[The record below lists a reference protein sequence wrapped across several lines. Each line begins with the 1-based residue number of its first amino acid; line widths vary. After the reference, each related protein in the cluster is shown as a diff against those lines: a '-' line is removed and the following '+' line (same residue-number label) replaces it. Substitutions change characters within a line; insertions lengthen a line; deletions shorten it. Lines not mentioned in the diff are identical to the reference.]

1 MSPTPADIPL
11 ILTEKISKSSHL
23 RSWNKKLFFLF
34 FLIHCPSNTEMNDS
48 DARLREVRSWHEHW
62 NIWVTLFFLLSDSTS
77 QFLQHS
83 QAFLVVLGLAQPE
96 GVLVFHDVGQHRSAE
111 EHQVFAPGRVLDAD
125 LKLLH
130 KRRTK
135 RGEGI
140 ETQCSR
146 CTCFSPSWRL
156 L

>member
-1 MSPTPADIPL
+1 M
-11 ILTEKISKSSHL
+11 
-23 RSWNKKLFFLF
+23 
-34 FLIHCPSNTEMNDS
+34 
-48 DARLREVRSWHEHW
+48 
-62 NIWVTLFFLLSDSTS
+62 TLFFLLSDSTS

-83 QAFLVVLGLAQPE
+83 QTFFIILRLAQPE

-135 RGEGI
+135 RGVGI
-140 ETQCSR
+140 ETQCSDVHTSLPLDIS
-146 CTCFSPSWRL
+146 CNNHHNYLVKGHIS
-156 L
+156 